1 LIDTHAHLD
10 ACADPTPAVLER
22 ARSAGVTRVVTVGTS
37 IESCRAAL
45 DLAGQQPGVYAALG
59 IHPHDAGSADAQR
72 LDELRGLFAHDRAV
86 AVGETGL
93 DHYRDYAP
101 RPAQERLFEGHLAL
115 AEELGLPVIIHSRA
129 AARET
134 ADALSGFN
142 GDVILHCFSEPELL
156 EVALDRGYYVSF
168 AGNVT
173 YPKATKLRTAA
184 QQVPADRLLA
194 ETDSPFLAPQR
205 WRGRPNEPAFV
216 VDTMEALAEARSV
229 PLEELAAAV
238 DENANR
244 VFAIA

>member
-10 ACADPTPAVLER
+10 ACADPARTVLER
-22 ARSAGVTRVVTVGTS
+22 ARAAGVTRVVTVGTS

-45 DLAGQQPGVYAALG
+45 VLAGEEPGVYAALG
-59 IHPHDAGSADAQR
+59 IHPHDAGSPDVVR
-72 LDELRGLFAHDRAV
+72 LDELRELLAHDRAV

-101 RPAQERLFEGHLAL
+101 RDAQERLFGAHLAL
-115 AEELGLPVIIHSRA
+115 AADLGLPVVIHSRA

-134 ADALSGFN
+134 ADMLDGFT
-142 GDVILHCFSEPELL
+142 GDVILHCFSEPALL
-156 EVALDRGYYVSF
+156 DVALERGYYVSF

-173 YPKATKLRTAA
+173 YPKATELRDAA

-194 ETDSPFLAPQR
+194 ETDSPFLAPQS
-205 WRGRPNEPAFV
+205 WRGLPSEPAFV
-216 VDTMEALAEARSV
+216 VDTMEALAGARSV